1 MLASFCFIALIE
13 LFHIIG
19 QNLKSSRIINLEENQ
34 ISLKQLIRGVPPLVF
49 WQ

>member
-1 MLASFCFIALIE
+1 MLASFFIALIE

-19 QNLKSSRIINLEENQ
+19 QNPMSSRIINLEENQ
-34 ISLKQLIRGVPPLVF
+34 ILLKQLITGVPPIVF